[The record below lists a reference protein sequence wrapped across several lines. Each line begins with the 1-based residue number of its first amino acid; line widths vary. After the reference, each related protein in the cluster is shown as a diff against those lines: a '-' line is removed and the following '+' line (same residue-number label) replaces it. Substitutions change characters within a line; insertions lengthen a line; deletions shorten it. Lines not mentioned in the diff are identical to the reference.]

1 MKNKVIRE
9 ILDWV
14 ICIIIAYVLYLIIN
28 YFLGTVS
35 GVKQSSMYPTA
46 KNGDKLIISR
56 RVINPKEIKRGQIVT
71 LEAPIFEVGLELKDN
86 IALYPEYDGFTEFA
100 YHVMG
105 IGKKSYVKRIIALEG
120 EHLFISEDGKVY
132 IDDELLEEEYIS
144 EDVKTIR
151 SGEFYDLVVPE
162 DTVFVMGDNR
172 EESADSR
179 LFGAVPIEKIE
190 GNVLCRIWPLNK
202 IGKLK

>member
-1 MKNKVIRE
+1 MKNKVVKE

-14 ICIIIAYVLYLIIN
+14 VCIIIAYVLYLIIN
-28 YFLGTVS
+28 YFFGTVS

-56 RVINPKEIKRGQIVT
+56 RVINPKELKRGQIVT
-71 LEAPIFEVGLELKDN
+71 LEAPIYEVGMELKDN
-86 IALYPEYDGFTEFA
+86 IALYPEYDGFTNFA

-105 IGKKSYVKRIIALEG
+105 IGKKSYVKRVIALEG

-132 IDDELLEEEYIS
+132 IDDKLLKEKYLK
-144 EDVKTIR
+144 DGVDTIR

-162 DTVFVMGDNR
+162 DCVFVMGDNR

-190 GNVLCRIWPLNK
+190 GNVVFRIWPLNK

>member
-1 MKNKVIRE
+1 MKNKVVKE

-56 RVINPKEIKRGQIVT
+56 RVINPKDLKRGQIVT
-71 LEAPIFEVGLELKDN
+71 LEAPIYEVGMELEDN
-86 IALYPEYDGFTEFA
+86 IALYPEYDGFTNFA

-105 IGKKSYVKRIIALEG
+105 IGKKSYVKRVIALAG

-132 IDDELLEEEYIS
+132 IDDEPLEEEYLQ
-144 EDVKTIR
+144 DNVNTIR

-162 DTVFVMGDNR
+162 GCVFVMGDNR

-179 LFGAVPIEKIE
+179 LFGAVPVEKIE
-190 GNVLCRIWPLNK
+190 GNVIFRIWPLNK

>member
-162 DTVFVMGDNR
+162 GTVFVMGDNR